1 MNIVFYVKEF
11 FSFIR
16 LINSYQKIEL
26 EDSDKIKLEAFDKD
40 LLKKLTH
47 KVNENIIRE
56 GLRNNLSLDYIMG
69 YKHAMA
75 HYNSFFKK
83 YFK

>member
-1 MNIVFYVKEF
+1 MNIIYYVKEY

-16 LINSYQKIEL
+16 MIKTYQKIEL
-26 EDSDKIKLEAFDKD
+26 EDSDKIKLEAFDRD
-40 LLKKLTH
+40 LLKKLTD

-56 GLRNNLSLDYIMG
+56 GLKNNLSLDYIMG
-69 YKHAMA
+69 YKHAIA